1 MEQEK
6 ENSAD
11 QVEEIQ
17 PESSSKRNPN
27 PKSVHIKTP
36 EVEVRL
42 YRRGRGPVEVFKS
55 RLGGWDQNQLEV
67 GDILEKCGLKSLY
80 AFNPEE
86 GTRGVSIRFNAKN
99 GRSMLPYT
107 DGAVVYIDGEPK
119 DSMVMPVTKVLVAVT
134 FINSF
139 NCNFPQGD
147 SRLVKY
153 LKTVKLE
160 FPSLG
165 FGLHCN
171 CFHSASQEN
180 QGCSQEIWLV
190 KT

>member
-134 FINSF
+134 LLTLLIAIFLKETPDWLSTSKLSNL
-139 NCNFPQGD
+139 NFPPWVLACIVIAFT
-147 SRLVKY
+147 RLRKRTKDV
-153 LKTVKLE
+153 LKK
-160 FPSLG
+160 
-165 FGLHCN
+165 FG
-171 CFHSASQEN
+171 
-180 QGCSQEIWLV
+180 W
-190 KT
+190 